1 MISRV
6 CRRAHLRLDLYLDRS
21 LQLKLYHNLRANG
34 NGKHT
39 RPREAIQQNLMTI
52 EICRAASQAVAMHVQ
67 CPKLAVSVSPR
78 SR

>member
-6 CRRAHLRLDLYLDRS
+6 CRRAHLRLDLYLDRI

-39 RPREAIQQNLMTI
+39 RPREAIQQSVMTI
-52 EICRAASQAVAMHVQ
+52 E
-67 CPKLAVSVSPR
+67 
-78 SR
+78 